1 MRALVSV
8 LMLLG
13 LATPAMA
20 QVAPPSEEF
29 RRAYEA
35 AMAVSPTS
43 RQLEAEQR
51 DWLRY
56 RALDEYGY
64 GADGDDERM
73 LELRRNAERDY
84 ALGRIELA
92 SPDAMTACVGEALKG
107 CSSRAAGW
115 LTSSDGDRL
124 FWQLQD
130 GFTDENGITG
140 GIMLLSAGG
149 MGPVRPVAWAFE
161 GYRYEAPTLLM
172 IEGRMYLAA
181 SGRMQGTG
189 NGNADVIFRWTPDAA
204 RPLTQVDNWSWR
216 DSLAGRLPP
225 GLEVWK
231 GVDFRYSDDGAW
243 AWTPLWREGDGNCCA
258 SGGHAGLSF
267 RIEDDVLV
275 LDSVSAHDTVVEVAT
290 SNPMDVL
297 DFVGRVNLCRHWT
310 GEEPYD
316 AERRANIEAA
326 VRALRCE
333 ALPVDA
339 AHLEAKYADDAAT
352 LALIR
357 RVRAD

>member
-1 MRALVSV
+1 MRALFSV

-20 QVAPPSEEF
+20 QIAPPSEEF
-29 RRAYEA
+29 SRTYEA
-35 AMAVSPTS
+35 AIAVSPTS

-51 DWLRY
+51 EWLTY
-56 RALDEYGY
+56 RELNEYGY

-73 LELRRNAERDY
+73 LELRRDADRDF
-84 ALGRIELA
+84 AIGRIELS
-92 SPDAMTACVGEALKG
+92 SPNSLSACIGPALKG

-115 LTSSDGDRL
+115 LTSPDGDRL

-140 GIMLLSAGG
+140 GVMLMPSDG
-149 MGPVRPVAWAFE
+149 MGPLRPKAWAFE

-172 IEGRMYLAA
+172 IDGKMYVAVA
-181 SGRMQGTG
+181 GRMQGTG
-189 NGNADVIFRWTPDAA
+189 NGNADVIFRWDPDAETQ
-204 RPLTQVDNWSWR
+204 LVQVDNWSWR
-216 DSLAGRLPP
+216 EALKERLPT

-231 GVDFRYSDDGAW
+231 GVDFRYSDEGAW

-258 SGGHAGLSF
+258 SGGTAGLGF

-275 LDSVSAHDTVVEVAT
+275 LDSVSAHDTIVEVAMT
-290 SNPMDVL
+290 NPMDVL
-297 DFVGRVNLCRHWT
+297 DFVGRTKLCEHWG
-310 GEEPYD
+310 GEEGYD
-316 AERRANIEAA
+316 AERRDQIAAA
-326 VRALRCE
+326 VRALRCD
-333 ALPVDA
+333 ALAADG
-339 AHLEAKYADDAAT
+339 AHLETKYADEAAT

-357 RVRAD
+357 RMRAE